1 MKRKGKGKG
10 NGQGKISGVGVSKL
24 YVKSVTVLTAFYQCT
39 PADNARGS
47 FGMKYTD
54 FFLPDDKVG
63 TLTPDCV
70 GKEFIPQYGINGFG
84 KPTLEDFSF
93 KEWKA

>member
-1 MKRKGKGKG
+1 MEKVRFQVLGYRNFSRKSDGKPMT
-10 NGQGKISGVGVSKL
+10 I
-24 YVKSVTVLTAFYQCT
+24 LTAFYSCT
-39 PADNARGS
+39 LRDNEHGA
-47 FGMKYTD
+47 FGCRYTD

-63 TLTPDCV
+63 TLQPSCI
-70 GKEFIPQYGINGFG
+70 GQEFIPQYGISGFG

>member
-1 MKRKGKGKG
+1 MEKVRFQVLGYHNFNKKADGKP
-10 NGQGKISGVGVSKL
+10 L
-24 YVKSVTVLTAFYQCT
+24 TVLTAFYQCT
-39 PADNARGS
+39 PRDNERGS
-47 FGMKYTD
+47 FGCRCTE

-63 TLTPDCV
+63 TLTPDCI
-70 GKEFIPQYGINGFG
+70 GKEFVPQYGINGFG